1 MDMNIQKTGK
11 QAFNGAAK
19 TVDNV
24 ADDIKVGTHQAA
36 AKMNDKFQEMEASLA
51 TRYVA
56 WKDTASEGYDT
67 AIDTVKK
74 YPLYAVLGA
83 TGIGLLAGFLISRRR
98 N

>member
-24 ADDIKVGTHQAA
+24 ADDLKVGTQQATA
-36 AKMNDKFQEMEASLA
+36 MMNDKFQDMEASLA
-51 TRYVA
+51 TRYGA
-56 WKDTASEGYDT
+56 WKDTASEGYGS

-83 TGIGLLAGFLISRRR
+83 TAFGILGGLLLARRR